1 MALALQVVS
10 SPNQVRIESHTL
22 TRCRFP
28 KACPQSHRSTSSI
41 ASRCVSSAAKRRSD
55 LAFST
60 PSTGIEKRNGTD
72 EFSLNFWNLNHH
84 VLKHGF
90 PFPSCLRSDF
100 LSPCA
105 TRCSGTDRSIQTGD
119 FGRSLRRGRAKW
131 LGISASASLGTN
143 VLTNINW
150 LKLWFQTIDLI
161 KFSVHDFWQENRY
174 TE

>member
-1 MALALQVVS
+1 MVP
-10 SPNQVRIESHTL
+10 SPKQVRNESHTL

-28 KACPQSHRSTSSI
+28 KVCPQSHRSTSSI

-55 LAFST
+55 LAFLT
-60 PSTGIEKRNGTD
+60 PSTGIEKKEWHWWIFT
-72 EFSLNFWNLNHH
+72 EL
-84 VLKHGF
+84 LKSKSSFLKNDF

-131 LGISASASLGTN
+131 LGISVSARLGTN

-161 KFSVHDFWQENRY
+161 KFYVHDFWQENRC